1 MIRMLLSWKFWGVI
15 FGILGMTILFAFG
28 FTKDPKLVSSPLVGK
43 PAPGFSITDLNTG
56 QPLSS
61 ADLKGKPYILNFW
74 ASWCVP
80 CRQEAAHLE
89 AAYQK
94 YDRQQQILRVVGIAI
109 QDAPEAARDFARR
122 FGKTYFLAVD
132 NKAGDIALN
141 FGLYGVPETFLVD
154 PEGIILYKHVG
165 ASTTDIIETKMLPL
179 IRKR

>member
-1 MIRMLLSWKFWGVI
+1 MISMLTSWKFWAVM
-15 FGILGMTILFAFG
+15 FGTLALMGLFAFG
-28 FTKDPKLVSSPLVGK
+28 FTKDPKLVPSPLVGR
-43 PAPGFSITDLNTG
+43 PAPAFSVTELNTG

-80 CRQEAAHLE
+80 CRQEARHLE

-94 YDRQQQILRVVGIAI
+94 YDRKEGRLRVIGIAI

-122 FGKTYFLAVD
+122 FGKTYYLAVD

-141 FGLYGVPETFLVD
+141 YGLYGVPETFLVD
-154 PEGIILYKHVG
+154 ENGIILYKHVG
-165 ASTTDIIETKMLPL
+165 ASTTEVIEEKFLPL
-179 IRKR
+179 LRK